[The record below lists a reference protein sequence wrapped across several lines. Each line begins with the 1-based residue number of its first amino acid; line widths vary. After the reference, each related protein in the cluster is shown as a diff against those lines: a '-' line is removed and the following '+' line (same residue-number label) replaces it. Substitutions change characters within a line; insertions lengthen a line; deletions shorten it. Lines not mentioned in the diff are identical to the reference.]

1 MASSQEQQSDLSESR
16 AALLVVGLCAAWC
29 GTCREFEETF
39 TLLRESHPDIRFV
52 WLDIED
58 DSAIAGDIDV
68 ENFPSLA
75 VYRGGVPVF
84 FGVTEPQHGV
94 VERLIVAL
102 TDAPPQAVPAEVVSL
117 YRHLAE
123 SH

>member
-1 MASSQEQQSDLSESR
+1 MNSRKPSRCFAKATRIFAS
-16 AALLVVGLCAAWC
+16 W
-29 GTCREFEETF
+29 
-39 TLLRESHPDIRFV
+39 